1 MCYAIPGKIVDVSDT
16 IVTLEYFGE
25 RKKARNEFY
34 DLAPGD
40 YVYAQGGVVIQ
51 KIREADALP
60 ILETWQE
67 LFFKLQEVDLRLARD
82 DKTLYGTANSI
93 RSRAIGNATCVHGI
107 LEFSNHCRN
116 DCLYCGLR
124 KSNTNLER
132 YRMTREEIIEAVKS
146 ANNKGFKAL
155 VLQSG
160 EDTWYDAKKLVSII
174 KEIREKFPALLIM
187 SIGERDLDIYQE
199 LYDAGARGVLLRFE
213 TGNPELYKKLR
224 PEHILEKRLELI
236 RALHKM
242 GYLIF
247 TGFLIGLPGQ
257 KEDDILKD
265 IELAQE
271 LGTEMFSYGPFIP
284 HSDTPLRDTPS
295 PSMDTAL
302 QAIARTRILYPESK
316 ILATTALE
324 TLDKDG
330 AKKGLLSGANS
341 LMIDVTPLK
350 YRKLY
355 AIYPDRAGAKADLTE
370 RIDEVIKLLYSL
382 GRAPTDLGL

>member
-1 MCYAIPGKIVDVSDT
+1 MCYAIPGKIVDISDS

-34 DLAPGD
+34 DLALGEF
-40 YVYAQGGVVIQ
+40 VYAQGGVVIQ
-51 KIREADALP
+51 KIQEADALP
-60 ILETWQE
+60 ILKTWE
-67 LFFKLQEVDLRLARD
+67 EVFFKLQEIDLRLARD
-82 DKTLYGTANSI
+82 NKTLYGTANSV
-93 RSRAIGNATCVHGI
+93 RSRTLGNATCVHGI

-124 KSNTNLER
+124 KSNANLKR
-132 YRMTREEIIEAVKS
+132 YRMTQGEIIEAVKS

-160 EDTWYDAKKLVSII
+160 EDPWYDSKKLVGIV
-174 KEIREKFPALLIM
+174 KEIREKFPALLIL
-187 SIGERDLDIYQE
+187 SIGERDLDTYKL
-199 LYDAGARGVLLRFE
+199 LYDAGSRGVLLRFE
-213 TGNPELYKKLR
+213 TGNAERYKDLR
-224 PEHILEKRLELI
+224 PGHILEERLKLI
-236 RALHKM
+236 RELHKI

-247 TGFLIGLPGQ
+247 TGFLIGLPGET
-257 KEDDILKD
+257 KEDIWKNIQLT
-265 IELAQE
+265 QE
-271 LGTEMFSYGPFIP
+271 LGTEMFSYGPFIAHP
-284 HSDTPLRDTPS
+284 DTPLADSPS
-295 PSMDTAL
+295 PSMDLVLRT
-302 QAIARTRILYPESK
+302 IARTRISYPESK

-324 TLDKDG
+324 TLGKDG
-330 AKKGLLSGANS
+330 ARRGLLSGANS

-355 AIYPDRAGAKADLTE
+355 ELYPNRVGAESDLTE